1 MLQVAKLAKKSW
13 QSPVARGISFISAMR
28 YSTKAFS
35 LLRLIIVARLLGSQ
49 APAQL
54 GMFGIALLIIAITEV
69 FTQTGI
75 NIILIKSSDKLK
87 KYLDTAWGISI
98 VRGFIISGL
107 IWLLVPGIVNFYRAP
122 GLQVYLH
129 WAAII
134 PILRGFINPGII
146 SYQQNLQF
154 GRESLLRTSLQLIDG
169 LAGLIF
175 AWILGNALGLIWGAI
190 LGVLTEVILS
200 FYLFKPW
207 PSLTRFKFSLI
218 WPLFKETKFV
228 IVNGMVVYL
237 NENLDDILVGRFLGT
252 AGLGYYQTAYKLAS
266 AATIEVGSTVRDTLY
281 PIYAKIIDKQNS
293 FKKLESQVQ
302 WRQIIFY
309 AIILGPG
316 LLLAKP
322 FIELAFGQSWL
333 IITPVLQILLISG
346 ALRGLMVAWFPVFI
360 LADQVKQNFY
370 NNSLSTIIMILGIVW
385 LAPRYGLV
393 GAAWAILISVI
404 LVLPLLWLAKKRSI
418 KIISEKSGLFSSS
431 QTTIIHRINKN
442 IKSPTPASN

>member
-1 MLQVAKLAKKSW
+1 
-13 QSPVARGISFISAMR
+13 
-28 YSTKAFS
+28 
-35 LLRLIIVARLLGSQ
+35 
-49 APAQL
+49 
-54 GMFGIALLIIAITEV
+54 
-69 FTQTGI
+69 
-75 NIILIKSSDKLK
+75 
-87 KYLDTAWGISI
+87 
-98 VRGFIISGL
+98 
-107 IWLLVPGIVNFYRAP
+107 
-122 GLQVYLH
+122 
-129 WAAII
+129 
-134 PILRGFINPGII
+134 
-146 SYQQNLQF
+146 
-154 GRESLLRTSLQLIDG
+154 
-169 LAGLIF
+169 
-175 AWILGNALGLIWGAI
+175 
-190 LGVLTEVILS
+190 
-200 FYLFKPW
+200 
-207 PSLTRFKFSLI
+207 
-218 WPLFKETKFV
+218 
-228 IVNGMVVYL
+228 
-237 NENLDDILVGRFLGT
+237 
-252 AGLGYYQTAYKLAS
+252 
-266 AATIEVGSTVRDTLY
+266 
-281 PIYAKIIDKQNS
+281 
-293 FKKLESQVQ
+293 VQ